1 MDFIALFLQ
10 ILEQS
15 DVRSTRQCC
24 LNSKIMTCFDVL
36 FYLIQHDKV
45 GDVFIDRRCRVVLLL
60 RCREPFAFIQDED
73 Q

>member
-36 FYLIQHDKV
+36 FYLIQHDLSRFDGGYV
-45 GDVFIDRRCRVVLLL
+45 R
-60 RCREPFAFIQDED
+60 
-73 Q
+73 